1 MSVSFSLRQGSIT
14 SQEIMR
20 VGTLT
25 WSYMIR
31 GATFYEE
38 CIQWN
43 GTRWYET
50 VWNNTLQYC
59 IVSEVSPIWDA
70 FLTYCNHSTLCAVSL
85 ICPNN
90 CDWILYCH
98 STHFV
103 CSASSARIS
112 LDPTISTCC
121 FHLVNLGP
129 ELKGARPGSVQ
140 CSWCLRRS
148 SPHWPHCTHL
158 YTSVHICTH
167 LYIVTDVAGCC
178 QRSIHLHKASLSWTL
193 KDMLRHTKFSA
204 VKYLGVDQPVILRLS
219 PIARLLFNPLDD
231 PVLEYQALTSLKLLL
246 PLSHIVC
253 GTSR

>member
-1 MSVSFSLRQGSIT
+1 
-14 SQEIMR
+14 MR

-25 WSYMIR
+25 WSCMIR

-85 ICPNN
+85 ICLNN

-148 SPHWPHCTHL
+148 RPHWPHCTHL
-158 YTSVHICTH
+158 YTSVHICT
-167 LYIVTDVAGCC
+167 LSQMSQDAASARYIYTRPPCHG
-178 QRSIHLHKASLSWTL
+178 RWKE
-193 KDMLRHTKFSA
+193 MLPHTKFSA

-231 PVLEYQALTSLKLLL
+231 PVLEYQALTSLKLSL
-246 PLSHIVC
+246 PLSHIVS